1 MRLGQQNKETDMA
14 LLMDSSPRLTGTTA
28 QEAASPSR
36 ATLQQRLRRAKSA
49 YTTRRV
55 DLSSADLLITA
66 GRAPRAG
73 DLVLARVSEIGQ
85 HARLEL
91 RDGRRARLH
100 PGDEVV
106 VCYGARYA
114 PDQFESVLPEDLGG
128 CDLVAAGGVASR
140 MLCRHRRMRA
150 PTALE
155 PVGLLAGADGEPLNI
170 ACWSLPTRRCAEGA
184 RPPVLAVLGTS
195 MNSGKTTT
203 AESLVRGFG
212 QRGLEV
218 AAAKVT
224 GTGAGGDRWCVKDA
238 GAHPVLDFTDA
249 GVPST
254 FGLDLPALERVM
266 HTLVATL
273 ADGSPDVIVLEV
285 ADGLC
290 QRETAALLRGDAFR
304 ELVDGIVFAAGEALG
319 ARAGV
324 EELARIGCPV
334 LAVSGLITASPL
346 ASREAAS
353 VTGLP
358 VAPNADIAAGVW
370 LPDLAALAPGR
381 RQRAA
386 A

>member
-1 MRLGQQNKETDMA
+1 MA
-14 LLMDSSPRLTGTTA
+14 LLTDTTPRLQGTTA
-28 QEAASPSR
+28 REAALPQRSK
-36 ATLQQRLRRAKSA
+36 LQERLRRAKSA

-55 DLSSADLLITA
+55 DLAAAASLIPA

-73 DLVLARVSEIGQ
+73 DLVLARVTEIGQ

-100 PGDEVV
+100 PGDDVV

-114 PDQFESVLPEDLGG
+114 PDQFESALPEDLGG
-128 CDLVAAGGVASR
+128 CDLVAAGGMASR

-155 PVGLLAGADGEPLNI
+155 PVGLVAGADGEPMNL
-170 ACWSLPTRRCAEGA
+170 ADWALPARRCADA
-184 RPPVLAVLGTS
+184 TRPSVLAVLGTS

-212 QRGLEV
+212 QRGLRT

-224 GTGAGGDRWCVKDA
+224 GTGAGGDRWCVADA

-254 FGLDLPALERVM
+254 FGLELPVLERVM
-266 HTLVATL
+266 HTLVAALSEAT
-273 ADGSPDVIVLEV
+273 PDVIVLEV

-290 QRETAALLRGDAFR
+290 QQETAALLRGEAFR
-304 ELVDGIVFAAGEALG
+304 ALVDGIVFAAGEALG

-324 EELARIGCPV
+324 EELARVGCPA
-334 LAVSGLITASPL
+334 LAVSGLVTASPL

-358 VAPNADIAAGVW
+358 VVPNADIAAGVW
-370 LPDLAALAPGR
+370 LPDLAALSTR
-381 RQRAA
+381 SRQRAA

>member
-1 MRLGQQNKETDMA
+1 MA
-14 LLMDSSPRLTGTTA
+14 LLTDTTPRLHAIDALEHPARTR
-28 QEAASPSR
+28 S
-36 ATLQQRLRRAKSA
+36 TLQERLGRAKAA

-55 DLSSADLLITA
+55 DLAEAHGLITE

-73 DLVLARVSEIGQ
+73 DVVLARVTDIGQ
-85 HARLEL
+85 HPRIEL

-114 PDQFESVLPEDLGG
+114 PDQFESELPGDLED
-128 CDLVAAGGVASR
+128 CDLVAAGGIASR
-140 MLCRHRRMRA
+140 MRCRHKRMKA

-155 PVGLLAGADGEPLNI
+155 PVGLLAGADGEPLNL
-170 ACWSLPTRRCAEGA
+170 ARFALPARRAAEG

-203 AESLVRGFG
+203 AESLVRGYG
-212 QRGLEV
+212 QRGLRV

-224 GTGAGGDRWCVKDA
+224 GTGAGGDRWCVTDA
-238 GAHPVLDFTDA
+238 GAAAVLDFTDA

-254 FGLDLPALERVM
+254 FGLAPDAVEAVL

-273 ADGSPDVIVLEV
+273 ADARPDVIVLEV

-290 QRETAALLRGDAFR
+290 QRETAALLTSTAFR
-304 ELVDGIVFAAGEALG
+304 DVVDGVLFAAGEALG
-319 ARAGV
+319 ASAGV
-324 EELARIGCPV
+324 SELARLGCPA

-346 ASREAAS
+346 ASREAEG
-353 VTGLP
+353 VTGVP
-358 VAPNADIAAGVW
+358 VVPNAEIAAGLW
-370 LPDLAALAPGR
+370 LPDLRALADARGA
-381 RQRAA
+381 RAA